1 MAEQNNTT
9 DVIIVG
15 AGHNGL
21 TCAGYLALAGYSVQL
36 LERRPVVGGTA
47 VTEDI
52 CPGYRN
58 STCSYVVSLLN
69 EKIVNDLELHRHGL
83 EIIDREDTVVM
94 LESPE
99 QAFLVS
105 GDYEIF
111 KRTVADRSVRDA
123 ARLDD
128 FEAVLE
134 ASADVLRDIVL
145 ETPPNI
151 GGGIADLLRVG
162 KVANRVRKLDPSL
175 QHHVIK
181 LMTMSIADY
190 MNEWFETDILSTMFG
205 YQAFVGAMVSPWA
218 PGSAYILLHHYI
230 GIVNGKKGA
239 WGHARGGMGA
249 ITQAMARSAESHGA
263 IVRTDAGVREIII
276 EEGVARGVRLESGEE
291 LRARVIVS
299 NAHPQTLFTKLID
312 ARHIEPDFLQRMTS
326 FRSGSGT
333 FRMCLALDELP
344 DFTCMDQLEPE
355 RRDVFQKGILVL
367 ARDWAYCERAYD
379 DAKLHGWSR
388 EPVVEIYI
396 PSTLDDSLAP
406 PGKHVMSLF
415 CQHYNYDLPNGT
427 NWDAVKEQV
436 ADEIIDFVA
445 LYAPNLKSAIV
456 GRRVLSPLDLERD
469 FGLVRG
475 DIMHGNL
482 GLDQIYAMRPTSG
495 AADYRMPL
503 KNLYLCGSGAHPGGG
518 VSGCPGHNAAREI
531 IHDLRWWRNTA

>member
-1 MAEQNNTT
+1 M
-9 DVIIVG
+9 
-15 AGHNGL
+15 
-21 TCAGYLALAGYSVQL
+21 
-36 LERRPVVGGTA
+36 
-47 VTEDI
+47 
-52 CPGYRN
+52 
-58 STCSYVVSLLN
+58 
-69 EKIVNDLELHRHGL
+69 
-83 EIIDREDTVVM
+83 
-94 LESPE
+94 
-99 QAFLVS
+99 
-105 GDYEIF
+105 
-111 KRTVADRSVRDA
+111 
-123 ARLDD
+123 
-128 FEAVLE
+128 
-134 ASADVLRDIVL
+134 
-145 ETPPNI
+145 
-151 GGGIADLLRVG
+151 
-162 KVANRVRKLDPSL
+162 
-175 QHHVIK
+175 
-181 LMTMSIADY
+181 
-190 MNEWFETDILSTMFG
+190 
-205 YQAFVGAMVSPWA
+205 
-218 PGSAYILLHHYI
+218 
-230 GIVNGKKGA
+230 
-239 WGHARGGMGA
+239 
-249 ITQAMARSAESHGA
+249 
-263 IVRTDAGVREIII
+263 
-276 EEGVARGVRLESGEE
+276 
-291 LRARVIVS
+291 
-299 NAHPQTLFTKLID
+299 ID
-312 ARHIEPDFLQRMTS
+312 ARHIEPDFLQRMTY

-344 DFTCMDQLEPE
+344 DFIVHGSIGARTARCCS
-355 RRDVFQKGILVL
+355 QKGILVL

>member
-1 MAEQNNTT
+1 M
-9 DVIIVG
+9 VIVG

-21 TCAGYLALAGYSVQL
+21 TCAAYLARAGYRVQL
-36 LERRPVVGGTA
+36 LEMRSVVGGAA

-52 CPGYRN
+52 CPGFRN

-69 EKIVNDLELHRHGL
+69 ETIVSDLELHRYGL

-94 LESPE
+94 PESPDR
-99 QAFLVS
+99 AFFVS
-105 GDYEIF
+105 GDYETF
-111 KRTVADRSVRDA
+111 KRTVAQRSARDA

-128 FEAVLE
+128 FERVLE
-134 ASADVLRDIVL
+134 TSADVLRDVVL

-151 GGGIADLLRVG
+151 GGGFADLLRAG
-162 KVANRVRKLDPSL
+162 KVANRMRKLDPSM

-190 MNEWFETDILSTMFG
+190 MKEWFETDVLSAMFG
-205 YQAFVGAMVSPWA
+205 YQAFIGAMVSPWA

-230 GIVNGKKGA
+230 GMVNGKKGA

-249 ITQAMARSAESHGA
+249 ITQAMARSAEAHGA
-263 IVRTDAGVREIII
+263 VIRTDAAVREIII
-276 EEGVARGVRLESGEE
+276 EDGVAGGVRLENGEQVS
-291 LRARVIVS
+291 ARMVVS
-299 NAHPQTLFTKLID
+299 NAHPQTLFTRLID
-312 ARHIEPDFLQRMTS
+312 ARHLETDFLRRMNAY
-326 FRSGSGT
+326 RSGSGT
-333 FRMCLALDELP
+333 LRMCLALDELP
-344 DFTCMDQLEPE
+344 DFLCLHALTPE
-355 RRDVFQKGILVL
+355 RREAFLKGIIVF

-388 EPVVEIYI
+388 EPVIEIYI

-406 PGKHVMSLF
+406 PGRHVMSLF
-415 CQHYNYDLPNGT
+415 CQHYNYDLPDGMS
-427 NWDAVKEQV
+427 WDNLKEQV
-436 ADEIIDFVA
+436 ADEIIDFVTQ
-445 LYAPNLKSAIV
+445 YAPNLKSAIV
-456 GRRVLSPLDLERD
+456 GHRVLSPLDLERD

-475 DIMHGNL
+475 DIMHGKL

-495 AADYRMPL
+495 AADYRMPV

-531 IHDLRWWRNTA
+531 LRDLRWQRYTG

>member
-1 MAEQNNTT
+1 MAAQIKET

-21 TCAGYLALAGYSVQL
+21 TCAGYLARAGYSVQL
-36 LERRPVVGGTA
+36 LERRHRVGGAA
-47 VTEDI
+47 VTEEI
-52 CPGYRN
+52 CPGFRN

-69 EKIVNDLELHRHGL
+69 EKIVNDLELQRYGL
-83 EIIDREDTVVM
+83 DIIEREDTAVM

-99 QAFLVS
+99 QAFFVS
-105 GDYEIF
+105 GEYDTF
-111 KRTVADRSVRDA
+111 KRAVAARSARDA

-128 FEAVLE
+128 FEIVLE
-134 ASADVLRDIVL
+134 ATADVLRDIVL

-151 GGGIADLLRVG
+151 GGGIADLLRIG

-175 QHHVIK
+175 QTHVIK

-190 MNEWFETDILSTMFG
+190 MSEWFETDVLSTLFG
-205 YQAFVGAMVSPWA
+205 YQAFIGAMVSPWA

-249 ITQAMARSAESHGA
+249 ITQAMARSAEAHGTV
-263 IVRTDAGVREIII
+263 IRTDAVVEEIII
-276 EEGVARGVRLESGEE
+276 ENDSACGVRLENGEE
-291 LRARVIVS
+291 LRARIVAS

-312 ARHIEPDFLQRMTS
+312 AQHIEPEFLQRINTY
-326 FRSGSGT
+326 RSGSGT

-344 DFTCMDQLEPE
+344 EFTCMRELPAE
-355 RRDVFQKGILVL
+355 RRQAFMKGIVVF
-367 ARDWAYCERAYD
+367 ASDWAYCERAYD

-415 CQHYNYDLPNGT
+415 CQHYNYDLPDELS
-427 NWDAVKEQV
+427 WDTVKEQV
-436 ADEIIDFVA
+436 ADEIIDFVTR
-445 LYAPNLKSAIV
+445 YAPNLKSAIV
-456 GRRVLSPLDLERD
+456 SRRVLSPLDLERD

-482 GLDQIYAMRPTSG
+482 GLDQIYAMRPVAG
-495 AADYRMPL
+495 AADYRMPV

-531 IHDLRWWRNTA
+531 IHDLRWWRRTA